1 MITPLSSN
9 RTFFISNLLPVILT
23 RLLFPWVLLRIDQVI
38 LGCGLPDAEMLRVR
52 LPPSFMKI
60 NVGGF
65 LVNLGGA
72 VDMINHIKSV
82 TASCANISKYFFL
95 RKWNIKSN
103 DSNRMRRQIMY
114 LCSGKIH

>member
-9 RTFFISNLLPVILT
+9 RTFFISNLLSVILT

-52 LPPSFMKI
+52 LAPSFMKI
-60 NVGGF
+60 NGGGF

-72 VDMINHIKSV
+72 VDIINHINQSQRV
-82 TASCANISKYFFL
+82 VLIYFFL
-95 RKWNIKSN
+95 GKWNIKSN